1 MKQQWRIFLLG
12 VMLCWADSAVL
23 AQMSLDDAASEV
35 RRRTGGRVLSGETE
49 RRQDESETHRFKV
62 LTPEGRVRRVEFDP
76 YSRRV
81 RD

>member
-1 MKQQWRIFLLG
+1 MQQRLRIFLLG
-12 VMLCWADSAVL
+12 SLLLAESTA

-49 RRQDESETHRFKV
+49 RHQDTSQTHRFKV
-62 LTPEGRVRRVEFDP
+62 LTPEGRVRRVEIDP
-76 YSRRV
+76 YSGRV